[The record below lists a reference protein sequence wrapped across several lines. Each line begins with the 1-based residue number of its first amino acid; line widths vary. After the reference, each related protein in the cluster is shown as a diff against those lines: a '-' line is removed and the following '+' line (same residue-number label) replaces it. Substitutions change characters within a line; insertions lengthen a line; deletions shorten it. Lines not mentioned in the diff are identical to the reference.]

1 MINFLLSIIISIQ
14 ITILIDYTLTING
27 IHFRTRWYIVS
38 IILQTLIILNFDL
51 FAQLHN
57 LYLILIMPIMFY
69 LIKGIINYFSKHE

>member
-69 LIKGIINYFSKHE
+69 LISNHPKLAY